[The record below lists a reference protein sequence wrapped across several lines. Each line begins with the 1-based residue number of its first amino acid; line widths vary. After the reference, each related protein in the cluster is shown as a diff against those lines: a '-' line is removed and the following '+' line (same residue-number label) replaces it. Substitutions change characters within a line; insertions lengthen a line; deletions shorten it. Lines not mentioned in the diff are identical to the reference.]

1 MKGIT
6 FWGIF
11 AAVQLVGLLVAIP
24 GGPHTGFGYW
34 VVSGV
39 LLFPGSA
46 LGPFLLDKLGI
57 AFGRVD
63 LPVAAVLVNAVCW
76 YLAKLLIE
84 RVRRGK

>member
-39 LLFPGSA
+39 LVFGEIADRARAAWEMTEA
-46 LGPFLLDKLGI
+46 L
-57 AFGRVD
+57 AS
-63 LPVAAVLVNAVCW
+63 N
-76 YLAKLLIE
+76 E
-84 RVRRGK
+84 RSR